1 MVTPWKLLS
10 QWLNRGCI
18 QIPWDSNPFIIIM
31 ESLCES
37 ACGLV
42 SVLKSQAF
50 IFHGVLHVQHGIM
63 LSQELVDGWGPL
75 WTLLYTYS
83 LGHEHSFQTARC
95 VWILIKVLYMEPIP
109 YLPIEHLASLSFH
122 CLSQLVLQPLSLLLK
137 FLLLY
142 AHVPECAVFLISASN
157 LVSPCWCWSSWFSRL
172 VLPYYRTIA
181 VTNLGQGYW
190 RSFAQEGYL

>member
-1 MVTPWKLLS
+1 MWICMWACEYIEISGFCFPW
-10 QWLNRGCI
+10 G
-18 QIPWDSNPFIIIM
+18 P
-31 ESLCES
+31 
-37 ACGLV
+37 AC
-42 SVLKSQAF
+42 A
-50 IFHGVLHVQHGIM
+50 HGIM
-63 LSQELVDGWGPL
+63 LSQGLVDGWGPL

-95 VWILIKVLYMEPIP
+95 VWILIKVLYIEPIP

-172 VLPYYRTIA
+172 VLPYTELLQWPTWDRVIGEVLLKKAIYR
-181 VTNLGQGYW
+181 L
-190 RSFAQEGYL
+190 SLFLP